1 MSKQTPYYKHY
12 QQLLDG
18 IKSLY
23 PKHFNGKVPST
34 LNKLSNITIWKVI
47 YDNNLTNKDV
57 KRLIKKMIKMIQ
69 SLKNNSITV
78 SNIKNKKFIND

>member
-1 MSKQTPYYKHY
+1 M
-12 QQLLDG
+12 
-18 IKSLY
+18 
-23 PKHFNGKVPST
+23 
-34 LNKLSNITIWKVI
+34 I

-78 SNIKNKKFIND
+78 SNIKNKKFTND

>member
-1 MSKQTPYYKHY
+1 
-12 QQLLDG
+12 
-18 IKSLY
+18 
-23 PKHFNGKVPST
+23 
-34 LNKLSNITIWKVI
+34 VI

>member
-1 MSKQTPYYKHY
+1 M
-12 QQLLDG
+12 
-18 IKSLY
+18 
-23 PKHFNGKVPST
+23 
-34 LNKLSNITIWKVI
+34 I